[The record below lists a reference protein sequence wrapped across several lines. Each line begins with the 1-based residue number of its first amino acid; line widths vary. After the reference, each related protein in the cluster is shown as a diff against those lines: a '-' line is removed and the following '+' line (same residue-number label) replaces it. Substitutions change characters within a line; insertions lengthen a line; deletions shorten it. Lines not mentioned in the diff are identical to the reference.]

1 MRVLDIMARTIEFI
15 APDATVQAAA
25 TLMGEIDVGAL
36 PVGTEADLQG
46 ILTDRDILFR
56 VVAAGRDGAR
66 TRVREVMSNLIF
78 SCAPDDTIEAAM
90 DMMSSYHV
98 RRLPVQD
105 EAGAVVGWV
114 TLSDIARRLLLET
127 DTVRTALGELSETGP
142 GSPEPERPR
151 PPVALCQKPEPAIS
165 RRPPASAAPPRWCVV
180 AGFLP
185 AAHLLMVNL
194 RHEFDQAAAVSVTGG
209 LGNQASR

>member
-1 MRVLDIMARTIEFI
+1 MRVTDIMSRTVEFI

-36 PVGTEADLQG
+36 PVGTEEDLQG

-66 TRVREVMSNLIF
+66 TRVREVMSNLIY
-78 SCAPDDTIEAAM
+78 SCGPDDTIEAAM

-105 EAGAVVGWV
+105 AAGAVVGWV

-127 DTVRTALGELSETGP
+127 GTVRSALGELSAAGP
-142 GSPEPERPR
+142 SAAQPERSD
-151 PPVALCQKPEPAIS
+151 PAD
-165 RRPPASAAPPRWCVV
+165 R
-180 AGFLP
+180 
-185 AAHLLMVNL
+185 
-194 RHEFDQAAAVSVTGG
+194 GG
-209 LGNQASR
+209 G

>member
-1 MRVLDIMARTIEFI
+1 MRVADIMARTVEFI

-56 VVAAGRDGAR
+56 LVAAGRDSAR
-66 TRVREVMSNLIF
+66 VRVREVMSSLIY
-78 SCAPDDTIEAAM
+78 SCGPDDTIEAAM

-105 EAGAVVGWV
+105 ETGTVVGWV
-114 TLSDIARRLLLET
+114 TLTDIARRLLIET
-127 DTVRTALGELSETGP
+127 ETVRTALGELSESGAGLP
-142 GSPEPERPR
+142 QSEHS
-151 PPVALCQKPEPAIS
+151 A
-165 RRPPASAAPPRWCVV
+165 ASASS
-180 AGFLP
+180 G
-185 AAHLLMVNL
+185 H
-194 RHEFDQAAAVSVTGG
+194 
-209 LGNQASR
+209 

>member
-1 MRVLDIMARTIEFI
+1 MRVADIMARTVEFI
-15 APDATVQAAA
+15 APDASVQAAA
-25 TLMGEIDVGAL
+25 NLMGEIDVGAL
-36 PVGTEADLQG
+36 PVGTEEDLQG

-66 TRVREVMSNLIF
+66 TRVREVMSSLIY
-78 SCAPDDTIEAAM
+78 SCGPDDTIEAAM

-127 DTVRTALGELSETGP
+127 GTIRTALGELSEAGAP
-142 GSPEPERPR
+142 
-151 PPVALCQKPEPAIS
+151 
-165 RRPPASAAPPRWCVV
+165 SAAPEQ
-180 AGFLP
+180 AGP
-185 AAHLLMVNL
+185 AD
-194 RHEFDQAAAVSVTGG
+194 RGG
-209 LGNQASR
+209 A

>member
-1 MRVLDIMARTIEFI
+1 MRVADMMARTIEFI
-15 APDATVQAAA
+15 APDATVQSAA

-56 VVAAGRDGAR
+56 VVAAGRDSAR
-66 TRVREVMSNLIF
+66 TRVREVMSNMIF
-78 SCAPDDTIEAAM
+78 SCGPDDTVEAAM
-90 DMMSSYHV
+90 DIMSSYHV

-114 TLSDIARRLLLET
+114 TLSDIARRLLLDT

-142 GSPEPERPR
+142 ASPQAERSAPADSAS
-151 PPVALCQKPEPAIS
+151 PKALA
-165 RRPPASAAPPRWCVV
+165 
-180 AGFLP
+180 
-185 AAHLLMVNL
+185 
-194 RHEFDQAAAVSVTGG
+194 DD
-209 LGNQASR
+209 

>member
-1 MRVLDIMARTIEFI
+1 MRVADIMARTVEFI

-36 PVGTEADLQG
+36 PVGTEEDLQG

-66 TRVREVMSNLIF
+66 TRVREVMSNLIY
-78 SCAPDDTIEAAM
+78 SCGPDDTIEAAM

-105 EAGAVVGWV
+105 ETGAVVGWL
-114 TLSDIARRLLLET
+114 TLSDIARRLLLDA
-127 DTVRTALGELSETGP
+127 DTVRSALGELSEAGTP
-142 GSPEPERPR
+142 ATQPERS
-151 PPVALCQKPEPAIS
+151 EPAARS
-165 RRPPASAAPPRWCVV
+165 R
-180 AGFLP
+180 
-185 AAHLLMVNL
+185 
-194 RHEFDQAAAVSVTGG
+194 D
-209 LGNQASR
+209 

>member
-1 MRVLDIMARTIEFI
+1 MRVADIMSRTVEFI

-25 TLMGEIDVGAL
+25 TLLGEIDVGAL
-36 PVGTEADLQG
+36 PVGTEEDLQG

-66 TRVREVMSNLIF
+66 TRVREVMSNLIY
-78 SCAPDDTIEAAM
+78 SCGPDDTIEAAM

-105 EAGAVVGWV
+105 AAGLVVGWV

-127 DTVRTALGELSETGP
+127 GTVRSALGELSAAGP
-142 GSPEPERPR
+142 PAAQPERSD
-151 PPVALCQKPEPAIS
+151 PAD
-165 RRPPASAAPPRWCVV
+165 R
-180 AGFLP
+180 
-185 AAHLLMVNL
+185 
-194 RHEFDQAAAVSVTGG
+194 GG
-209 LGNQASR
+209 G

>member
-1 MRVLDIMARTIEFI
+1 MRVADIMARTIEFI
-15 APDATVQAAA
+15 PPEASVQEAA

-36 PVGTEADLQG
+36 PVGTAEDLQG

-56 VVAAGRDGAR
+56 VVAAGRDSAR
-66 TRVREVMSNLIF
+66 VRVREVMSSLIY
-78 SCAPDDTIEAAM
+78 SCGPDDTIEAAM

-127 DTVRTALGELSETGP
+127 GTVRAALGELSEG
-142 GSPEPERPR
+142 GASASQPERS
-151 PPVALCQKPEPAIS
+151 EPADRS
-165 RRPPASAAPPRWCVV
+165 
-180 AGFLP
+180 G
-185 AAHLLMVNL
+185 
-194 RHEFDQAAAVSVTGG
+194 D
-209 LGNQASR
+209 